1 MSELSHTVFLPSNF
15 ISPGITSRLMEYE
28 KNLQITKP
36 KNDTL
41 ILPKHVSFKNDSYQ
55 NSIF

>member
-1 MSELSHTVFLPSNF
+1 
-15 ISPGITSRLMEYE
+15 MEYE